1 MTKRASFDPSQMGW
15 RLGRAHEPRGG
26 ELWCPWD
33 RTCGVIGPQGSGKT
47 LDLLTPALLSAPG
60 AALVTLTKTDD
71 LLLSITARGRDGR
84 PTVVLDPF
92 SQADGLPELIW
103 DPIAGCVDPIVAERR
118 AKAFIA
124 GTIKSSTNGSP
135 SDGAARFYTAESVK
149 VLQCYCHA
157 AALAGFDLDRVLEW
171 VDRPQAT
178 SEPAEILLNHP
189 GAALHWHGLL
199 QGALTGDD
207 RTVGN
212 TTTTVHQAMS
222 LFYQPSI
229 RARCVPGKGRA
240 ATDIAAVILAGGTF
254 YLLGRDD
261 PYASASPLMT
271 ALAEHILDTALRLAN
286 SSPWGRLCPPL
297 LACLDEL
304 PSTAPLPTL
313 RTRMANERALGI
325 SIIYAAQTW
334 RQLASVFGETEARA
348 IFGLTNVLV
357 MFGGSKDGQFNKEV
371 SDLIGTVR
379 VARTTWQ
386 LGHTG
391 GRSAHGDD
399 MLILR
404 PEEVRQIPE
413 KHALVVAEAS
423 KPIIAKLSRCIE
435 GRAGEQ
441 LRSQQQEVRRQLN
454 DCHSHTIASEA
465 RAVAAIAAC
474 REHGLD
480 VPRDV
485 SIAGFGNMEIAAL
498 QSPALTTIRSP
509 IAAIGAAAG
518 KQILARIAGEDAPPK
533 VEFEAEL
540 VAGGTK
546 LIKCM
551 LNVSFDEQKARLAER
566 LDDPTK
572 HWKYNPGDVDSRQKW
587 PAYMDAYA
595 AALELCNTADA
606 PWYVIPANKK
616 WYRNWAVAELLR
628 ETLDGMSLSWPV
640 ADFDVEVEK
649 KRVAES

>member
-135 SDGAARFYTAESVK
+135 SDGAARFYTAESAK
-149 VLQCYCHA
+149 VLQCYFHA

-454 DCHSHTIASEA
+454 DRHSHTIASEA
-465 RAVAAIAAC
+465 RAVAAVAAS
-474 REHGLD
+474 R
-480 VPRDV
+480 
-485 SIAGFGNMEIAAL
+485 
-498 QSPALTTIRSP
+498 RS
-509 IAAIGAAAG
+509 
-518 KQILARIAGEDAPPK
+518 D
-533 VEFEAEL
+533 
-540 VAGGTK
+540 
-546 LIKCM
+546 
-551 LNVSFDEQKARLAER
+551 RL
-566 LDDPTK
+566 
-572 HWKYNPGDVDSRQKW
+572 
-587 PAYMDAYA
+587 
-595 AALELCNTADA
+595 
-606 PWYVIPANKK
+606 
-616 WYRNWAVAELLR
+616 
-628 ETLDGMSLSWPV
+628 
-640 ADFDVEVEK
+640 
-649 KRVAES
+649 